1 MDMDTDEELNFAPEE
16 PSAQAKI
23 LPIVVLALL
32 ALTIGMT
39 IYLFMDLRSTKA
51 SFVAQ
56 TEQLQLHEEQ
66 IAQLEGS
73 VNRAT
78 RSVDSSVKELK
89 GVVAS
94 AEKSVAEAAQQVERK
109 VLGRTNTLAKRIDD
123 EKVERDAKLSEVG
136 GELAKVSEVASSTDT
151 KLGSLTGTVD
161 DVKVDVEETKTRL
174 QETISELGSVKGDL
188 GVQSGLIA
196 TNSGELNVLREL
208 GERNYYEFDLTKTKE
223 PQRVGSIQIKL
234 KRVDQKR
241 NKFTVDIWADDK
253 RIEKKNKTLLEPV
266 QFYVIGSRQPY
277 ELVVNKLDKNRIV
290 GYLATPKVKKRR
302 PATTSTASGS

>member
-1 MDMDTDEELNFAPEE
+1 MDMDTEEELNFAPEE

-39 IYLFMDLRSTKA
+39 IYLFLDLRSTKA

-78 RSVDSSVKELK
+78 RSVDNRVKELK

-94 AEKSVAEAAQQVERK
+94 AEKSVAAAAQQVERK

-123 EKVERDAKLSEVG
+123 EKLERDAKLSEVG
-136 GELAKVSEVASSTDT
+136 GELAKLNEVASSTDNR
-151 KLGSLTGTVD
+151 LGSLTGTVD
-161 DVKVDVEETKTRL
+161 EVKVDVEETKSRL
-174 QETISELGSVKGDL
+174 QETISDLSSVKGDL

-208 GERNYYEFDLTKTKE
+208 GERNYYEFDLTKSKE

-234 KRVDQKR
+234 KKVDQKR

-290 GYLATPKVKKRR
+290 GYLATPKVKQRR
-302 PATTSTASGS
+302 PATTSAASGS

>member
-1 MDMDTDEELNFAPEE
+1 MDTEEEINFATEE
-16 PSAQAKI
+16 PSAMARI
-23 LPIVVLALL
+23 LPIVVLSLL

-39 IYLFMDLRSTKA
+39 VYLFLDLRSTKEEFA
-51 SFVAQ
+51 AQ
-56 TEQLQLHEEQ
+56 TKQLQIHEEQ

-78 RSVDSSVKELK
+78 RTVDSSVKELK

-94 AEKSVAEAAQQVERK
+94 AEKSVAEAAQQVERR
-109 VLGRTNTLAKRIDD
+109 VMGRTDTLAKRLD
-123 EKVERDAKLSEVG
+123 EQKAEREANLSEVG
-136 GELAKVSEVASSTDT
+136 GEIAKLSEVATSTDN

-161 DVKVDVEETKTRL
+161 EVKVEVAETKAAL
-174 QETISELGSVKGDL
+174 EKTISDLSSVKGDL

-196 TNSGELNVLREL
+196 TNAGEVQALREL
-208 GERNYYEFDLTKTKE
+208 GERNYYEFDLTKTKQ
-223 PQRVGSIQIKL
+223 PQRIGSIQIKL

-253 RIEKKNKTLLEPV
+253 RIEKKNKTLLEPI

-277 ELVVNKLDKNRIV
+277 EIVVNKLEKNRIS
-290 GYLATPKVKKRR
+290 GYLATPKVQQRR
-302 PATTSTASGS
+302 TTTAAASGS

>member
-1 MDMDTDEELNFAPEE
+1 MDTEEEINFGTEE
-16 PSAQAKI
+16 PSTLARI
-23 LPIVVLALL
+23 LPIVVLSLL

-39 IYLFMDLRSTKA
+39 VYLFLDLRSTKA
-51 SFVAQ
+51 EFSAQ
-56 TEQLQLHEEQ
+56 TKQLQIHEEQ

-78 RSVDSSVKELK
+78 RTVDSSVEELK

-94 AEKSVAEAAQQVERK
+94 AEKSVAEAAQQVERR
-109 VLGRTNTLAKRIDD
+109 VLGRTDTLAKRLD
-123 EKVERDAKLSEVG
+123 EQKAERDAKLSEVG
-136 GELAKVSEVASSTDT
+136 GEIAKLSEVTSSTDN

-161 DVKVDVEETKTRL
+161 EVKVDVAETKAAL
-174 QETISELGSVKGDL
+174 EKTISDLSSVKGDL

-196 TNSGELNVLREL
+196 TNAGEVQALREL
-208 GERNYYEFDLTKTKE
+208 GERNYYEFDLTKTKQ
-223 PQRVGSIQIKL
+223 PQRIGSIQIKL

-253 RIEKKNKTLLEPV
+253 RIEKKNKTLLEPI

-277 ELVVNKLDKNRIV
+277 EIVVNKLERNRIS
-290 GYLATPKVKKRR
+290 GYLATPKVQKRR
-302 PATTSTASGS
+302 TTTASASGS

>member
-1 MDMDTDEELNFAPEE
+1 MDTEEEVNFAPEE
-16 PSAQAKI
+16 PSAQARI
-23 LPIVVLALL
+23 LPIVVLSLL

-39 IYLFMDLRSTKA
+39 VYLFLDLRSAKA
-51 SFVAQ
+51 EFAAQ
-56 TEQLQLHEEQ
+56 MKQLQIHEEQ

-78 RSVDSSVKELK
+78 RTVDSSVKELK

-94 AEKSVAEAAQQVERK
+94 AEKSVAEAARQVERK
-109 VLGRTNTLAKRIDD
+109 VLGRTNTLAKQL
-123 EKVERDAKLSEVG
+123 EEQKAERDAKLTEVG
-136 GELAKVSEVASSTDT
+136 GEIAKLSEVTSSTDS

-161 DVKVDVEETKTRL
+161 DVKVDVAETKAAL
-174 QETISELGSVKGDL
+174 EKTISDLSSVKGDL

-196 TNSGELNVLREL
+196 TNAGEVQALREL
-208 GERNYYEFDLTKTKE
+208 GEKNYYEFDLTRTKQ

-234 KRVDQKR
+234 KKTDPKR

-253 RIEKKNKTLLEPV
+253 RIEKKNKTLLEPI

-277 ELVVNKLDKNRIV
+277 EIVVNKLEKNRIS
-290 GYLATPKVKKRR
+290 GYLATPTVQQRR
-302 PATTSTASGS
+302 KTTASASGS

>member
-1 MDMDTDEELNFAPEE
+1 MDTEEEVDFAPEE
-16 PSAQAKI
+16 PSTLARI
-23 LPIVVLALL
+23 LPIVVLSLL

-39 IYLFMDLRSTKA
+39 VYLFLDLRSAKA
-51 SFVAQ
+51 EFAAQ
-56 TEQLQLHEEQ
+56 TKQLQIHEEQ

-78 RSVDSSVKELK
+78 RTVDSSVEELK

-94 AEKSVAEAAQQVERK
+94 AEKSVAEAAQQVERR
-109 VLGRTNTLAKRIDD
+109 VLGRTDTLAKRLD
-123 EKVERDAKLSEVG
+123 EQKAERDAKLSEVG
-136 GELAKVSEVASSTDT
+136 GEIAKLSEVTSSTDN

-161 DVKVDVEETKTRL
+161 EVKVDVAETKAAL
-174 QETISELGSVKGDL
+174 EKTISDLSSVKGDL

-196 TNSGELNVLREL
+196 TNAGEVQALREL
-208 GERNYYEFDLTKTKE
+208 GERNYYEFDLTKTKQ

-234 KRVDQKR
+234 KRTDAKR

-253 RIEKKNKTLLEPV
+253 RIEKKNKTLLEPI

-277 ELVVNKLDKNRIV
+277 EIVVNKLERNRIS
-290 GYLATPKVKKRR
+290 GYLATPKVQKRR
-302 PATTSTASGS
+302 TTTASSSGS

>member
-1 MDMDTDEELNFAPEE
+1 MDTEEELNFAPEE

-23 LPIVVLALL
+23 LPIVVLSLL

-39 IYLFMDLRSTKA
+39 VYLFLDLRSTKA
-51 SFVAQ
+51 EFAGQ
-56 TEQLQLHEEQ
+56 TKQLKIHEEQ

-78 RSVDSSVKELK
+78 RTVDSSVKELK

-94 AEKSVAEAAQQVERK
+94 AEKSVAEAAQQVERR
-109 VLGRTNTLAKRIDD
+109 VLGRTNTLAKQIEE
-123 EKVERDAKLSEVG
+123 EKAARNAKLTEVG
-136 GELAKVSEVASSTDT
+136 GELAKLSEVTSSTDS

-161 DVKVDVEETKTRL
+161 EVKVDVEETKAKL
-174 QETISELGSVKGDL
+174 EATISDLSSVKGDL

-196 TNSGELNVLREL
+196 TNSGELNALREL
-208 GERNYYEFDLTKTKE
+208 GEKNYYEFDLTKTKK

-234 KRVDQKR
+234 KRTDPKR

-277 ELVVNKLDKNRIV
+277 EIVVNKREKNRIA
-290 GYLATPKVKKRR
+290 GYLATPKVEQRR
-302 PATTSTASGS
+302 PTPAAASGS

>member
-1 MDMDTDEELNFAPEE
+1 MDIEEEVNFAPEE
-16 PSAQAKI
+16 PSGLAKV
-23 LPIVVLALL
+23 LPIIVLSLL

-39 IYLFMDLRSTKA
+39 VYLFLDLRSTKA
-51 SFVAQ
+51 EFAAQ
-56 TEQLQLHEEQ
+56 TQQLQVHEEQ

-78 RSVDSSVKELK
+78 RTVDSSVKELK

-109 VLGRTNTLAKRIDD
+109 MVGRTDTLAKRLD
-123 EKVERDAKLSEVG
+123 EQKAEREARLTEVG
-136 GELAKVSEVASSTDT
+136 GEIAKLSEVASSTDN

-161 DVKVDVEETKTRL
+161 EVKVDVAETKAVL
-174 QETISELGSVKGDL
+174 EKTISDLSSVKGDL

-196 TNSGELNVLREL
+196 TNAGEVQALREL
-208 GERNYYEFDLTKTKE
+208 GERNYYEFDLTKTKQ

-234 KRVDQKR
+234 KKTDAKR

-253 RIEKKNKTLLEPV
+253 RIEKKNKTLLEPI

-277 ELVVNKLDKNRIV
+277 EIVVNKLEKNRIA
-290 GYLATPKVKKRR
+290 GYLATPKVQQRR
-302 PATTSTASGS
+302 ATTASASGS

>member
-1 MDMDTDEELNFAPEE
+1 MDTEEELNFAPEE

-23 LPIVVLALL
+23 LPIVVLSLL

-39 IYLFMDLRSTKA
+39 VYLFLDLRSTKA
-51 SFVAQ
+51 EFAAQ
-56 TEQLQLHEEQ
+56 TQQLKVHDEQ

-73 VNRAT
+73 VNRTART
-78 RSVDSSVKELK
+78 VDTSVEELK
-89 GVVAS
+89 GAVAS
-94 AEKSVAEAAQQVERK
+94 AEKSVAEAAQKVERR
-109 VLGRTNTLAKRIDD
+109 VLGRTNTLAQQIEE
-123 EKVERDAKLSEVG
+123 EKAASAAKLTEVG
-136 GELAKVSEVASSTDT
+136 GELAKLSEVTSSTDN

-161 DVKVDVEETKTRL
+161 DVKVDVEETKAKL
-174 QETISELGSVKGDL
+174 DATISDLSSVKGDL

-196 TNSGELNVLREL
+196 TNSGELNALREL
-208 GERNYYEFDLTKTKE
+208 GEKNYYEFDLTKTKQ

-234 KRVDQKR
+234 KRTDSKR

-277 ELVVNKLDKNRIV
+277 EIVVNKLEKNRIA
-290 GYLATPKVKKRR
+290 GYLATPKVQQRR
-302 PATTSTASGS
+302 PTTAAASGS

>member
-1 MDMDTDEELNFAPEE
+1 MDTEEEINFGTEE
-16 PSAQAKI
+16 PSTLARI
-23 LPIVVLALL
+23 LPIVVLSLL

-39 IYLFMDLRSTKA
+39 VYLFLDLRSTKA
-51 SFVAQ
+51 EFSAQ
-56 TEQLQLHEEQ
+56 TKQLQIHEEQ

-78 RSVDSSVKELK
+78 RTVDSSVEELK

-94 AEKSVAEAAQQVERK
+94 AEKSVAEAAQQVERR
-109 VLGRTNTLAKRIDD
+109 VLGRTDTLAKRLD
-123 EKVERDAKLSEVG
+123 EQKAERDAKLSEVG
-136 GELAKVSEVASSTDT
+136 GEIAKLSEVTSSTDN

-161 DVKVDVEETKTRL
+161 EVKVDVAETKAAL
-174 QETISELGSVKGDL
+174 EKTINDLSSVKGDL

-196 TNSGELNVLREL
+196 TNAGEVQALREL
-208 GERNYYEFDLTKTKE
+208 GERNYYEFDLTKTKQ

-234 KRVDQKR
+234 KRTDAKR

-253 RIEKKNKTLLEPV
+253 RIEKKNKTLLEPI

-277 ELVVNKLDKNRIV
+277 EIVVNKLERNRIS
-290 GYLATPKVKKRR
+290 GYLATPKVQKRR
-302 PATTSTASGS
+302 TTTASASGS